1 MKTVQLAI
9 RDSEYARSIRKLLLR
24 DGTHNVYLV
33 DHPNLHLDGVVV
45 MDQGTF
51 QNLADRDSDRERFLV
66 LAGKGTDDLSRM
78 WEAGIRHVVFEEDS
92 PYTTQLAIIAAE
104 LRLLREPQSRTG
116 KHTAGN
122 LSSLDTWNG
131 SLRCCKCGP
140 RNADT
145 GF

>member
-9 RDSEYARSIRKLLLR
+9 HDAEYAGSIRKLLLR

-33 DHPNLHLDGVVV
+33 DRPNLHLDGVVV
-45 MDQGTF
+45 MDQGAF
-51 QNLADRDSDRERFLV
+51 QNLAGGDSNRDRFLV
-66 LAGKGTDDLSRM
+66 VTDKDANNLSRM
-78 WEAGIRHVVFEEDS
+78 WAAGIRHVVFEEDS

-104 LRLLREPQSRTG
+104 LRCS
-116 KHTAGN
+116 
-122 LSSLDTWNG
+122 
-131 SLRCCKCGP
+131 KCGL